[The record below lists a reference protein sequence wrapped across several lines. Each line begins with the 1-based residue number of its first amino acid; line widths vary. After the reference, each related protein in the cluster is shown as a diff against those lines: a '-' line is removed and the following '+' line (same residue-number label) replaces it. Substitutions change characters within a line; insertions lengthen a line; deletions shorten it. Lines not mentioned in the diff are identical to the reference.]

1 MNMKRKEIVNLS
13 LLILI
18 GSLVAYIFKNELNI
32 NSLKKNY
39 NKHTHIT
46 NV

>member
-1 MNMKRKEIVNLS
+1 MKRKEIKNLL

-18 GSLVAYIFKNELNI
+18 VLLAIYIFKNELNI
-32 NSLKKNY
+32 NSLKNNY

-46 NV
+46 KV